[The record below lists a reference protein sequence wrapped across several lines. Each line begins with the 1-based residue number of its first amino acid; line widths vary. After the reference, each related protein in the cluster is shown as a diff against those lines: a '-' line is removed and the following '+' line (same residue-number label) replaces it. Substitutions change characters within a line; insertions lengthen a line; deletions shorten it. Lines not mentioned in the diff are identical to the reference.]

1 MIKTAIISGILL
13 GAAHGAFVSE
23 VQAGPYVRGEAE
35 VKGVDGDFGKSKV
48 QGRVGYEYENFERVT
63 PYVEIGGGAIT
74 PDGQPSEG
82 FLAVEAG
89 AKVELTEN
97 LDAKV
102 SFENLRYDGDNN
114 WKVKVGT
121 KYTF

>member
-35 VKGVDGDFGKSKV
+35 VKGVDGDFGKSKI
-48 QGRVGYEYENFERVT
+48 QGRVGYEYENFDRVT

-74 PDGQPSEG
+74 PDGQDSEG

-121 KYTF
+121 KYSF

>member
-1 MIKTAIISGILL
+1 MIKAAIISGILL
-13 GAAHGAFVSE
+13 GAAHGVVVSE
-23 VQAGPYVRGEAE
+23 AQAGPYVRSEAE
-35 VKGVDGDFGKSKV
+35 FKGTDGDYGRSKV
-48 QGRVGYEYENFERVT
+48 QGRVGYEVEDLDRVV
-63 PYVEIGGGAIT
+63 PYVEIGGGALT
-74 PDGQPSEG
+74 PDGEDSQG
-82 FLAVEAG
+82 FFAVEAG

-102 SFENLRYDGDNN
+102 SVENLRYDGDNN

>member
-1 MIKTAIISGILL
+1 MIKTAISAGILL
-13 GAAHGAFVSE
+13 GIAHGAFVSA
-23 VQAGPYVRGEAE
+23 QAGPYVRSEAE
-35 VKGVDGDFGKSKV
+35 FKELRAVTIGKSKV
-48 QGRVGYEYENFERVT
+48 QGRVGYEYENFERFT

-74 PDGQPSEG
+74 PDGEDAEG
-82 FLAVEAG
+82 FLAAEAG
-89 AKVELTEN
+89 AKLELTEN